1 MGGADWSEDET
12 QMTKGWEGVMLHL
25 ILAKRLR
32 SDREGVMKVNKFVPW
47 CPTSW
52 MILKEGSWSMQTRS
66 FPAASGGWSEPGP
79 PPWDCFLWQLVGEE
93 QFHLTRQCLSLFYPT
108 ALGWVER
115 MLKSTHF
122 WHVFPWLAFGDN
134 NHLLWLIRLCICG
147 LHISPAEQEF
157 CTLEME
163 WDQPNIVWGWFSFA
177 LFCFLCFF
185 FFWKRDGTSV
195 FHVLCWELDICYSFI
210 KHDSLMIQ
218 LLVLFPIFWWTN
230 WTQYNLPKI
239 IATNGPE
246 RASYVAR
253 W

>member
-1 MGGADWSEDET
+1 MGWKILNFRSQSFKGWGCQREWKSDLKTGGADWSEDET
-12 QMTKGWEGVMLHL
+12 QMTKGWEGVM
-25 ILAKRLR
+25 
-32 SDREGVMKVNKFVPW
+32 KVNKFVPW

-52 MILKEGSWSMQTRS
+52 MTLKEGSWSVQTRS
-66 FPAASGGWSEPGP
+66 FRAASGGWSEPGP

-108 ALGWVER
+108 ALGWVGR

-122 WHVFPWLAFGDN
+122 WDVYPWLAFGDN

-177 LFCFLCFF
+177 VFCFFVFF
-185 FFWKRDGTSV
+185 FFFLEEGWYFCISCFMLRTW
-195 FHVLCWELDICYSFI
+195 H
-210 KHDSLMIQ
+210 M
-218 LLVLFPIFWWTN
+218 LF
-230 WTQYNLPKI
+230 LH
-239 IATNGPE
+239 
-246 RASYVAR
+246 
-253 W
+253 